1 MGPTST
7 GEDSVEGQRFHSC
20 TNCWK
25 YFQVKSSLVLS
36 HLSHFGILLKKWK
49 SLWTQ
54 AFQYFPDLNIKYFP
68 TNIQTWSRIYFKR
81 RLHRTLL
88 SVKKSTFE
96 IRSSYRP
103 LCLNSLEMILKNKNH
118 FSFQKPPDIK
128 CIFHYLSLA
137 FTSGSSK
144 KTLSPKKDKEILKK
158 EKNAQIF

>member
-1 MGPTST
+1 M
-7 GEDSVEGQRFHSC
+7 
-20 TNCWK
+20 
-25 YFQVKSSLVLS
+25 
-36 HLSHFGILLKKWK
+36 SHFGILLKKWK

-103 LCLNSLEMILKNKNH
+103 LCLNSLEMILKNKSH

-128 CIFHYLSLA
+128 VHFSLSFPCFHFWVAKENPFSKERQGNIEKREKRTNILSEYSVELEQLLK
-137 FTSGSSK
+137 FTFSRK
-144 KTLSPKKDKEILKK
+144 RLKMFK
-158 EKNAQIF
+158 IIKCLTKV